1 MKWYLCLGSMK
12 HMRALSHIYAYASLY
27 MHINKNPIPNFNVG
41 PVLQDVQHFRLIWT
55 GKQNFGINVAIHL
68 FLIKAGMQK
77 VKIEK
82 KICQGPKNFWH
93 KWFQEGVAKT
103 DQEDS
108 QFKVTLCPLL
118 RHWNL
123 NYCTMFA
130 LTNMIV
136 NYYWMCY
143 VNNLGIYVRREKSL
157 MLPLCLC
164 D

>member
-68 FLIKAGMQK
+68 SLIKAGMQK

-82 KICQGPKNFWH
+82 K
-93 KWFQEGVAKT
+93 
-103 DQEDS
+103 
-108 QFKVTLCPLL
+108 
-118 RHWNL
+118 
-123 NYCTMFA
+123 
-130 LTNMIV
+130 
-136 NYYWMCY
+136 
-143 VNNLGIYVRREKSL
+143 YVRAPKIFDTNGFGKGLQRLIRKTL
-157 MLPLCLC
+157 NLRLLCAPFWGTGIWIIVQCLLLQTW
-164 D
+164 